1 MAKEYGVLTCV
12 FEFEIKS
19 IDIPSQTIAYRR
31 KRMLDDN
38 SHLLAGGLDTETRV
52 HIAHHFKGMQ
62 RQDAIVLDHQK
73 DPYEMYLDRLMT
85 AVNTAAMR
93 KALPAPGATA
103 KLSEL
108 QLQSQLGWD
117 KIF

>member
-1 MAKEYGVLTCV
+1 MMMTMSMMMIMICVLPRYHVRVC
-12 FEFEIKS
+12 FS
-19 IDIPSQTIAYRR
+19 LQTIAYRR

-93 KALPAPGATA
+93 KALPAPGTA
-103 KLSEL
+103 KLSDAL
-108 QLQSQLGWD
+108 MQSQLSWD
-117 KIF
+117 K